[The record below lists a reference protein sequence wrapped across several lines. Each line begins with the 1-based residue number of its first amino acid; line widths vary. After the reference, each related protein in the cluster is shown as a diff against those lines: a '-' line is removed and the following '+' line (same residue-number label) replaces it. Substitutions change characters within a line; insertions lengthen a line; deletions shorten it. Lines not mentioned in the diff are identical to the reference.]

1 MVLAA
6 FVRLIEGRPPDSPG
20 EAAGDTGKDSSS
32 CEDRSWG
39 WTMETDQIS
48 KLETLAAGSNWE
60 HRVWGVCHRHSI
72 TVGGGR
78 VASHIRGF
86 RLLGVEPENPVC
98 KISLGDSAVR
108 ILNGW
113 RCSVNS
119 GLSVRSQGSTSSR
132 RHGSRKPDLNT
143 CSRSIACSLCG
154 GPAPRWRPCQPS
166 PRGDRESKDHSRV
179 IVRS

>member
-72 TVGGGR
+72 TVGGG
-78 VASHIRGF
+78 AGGF
-86 RLLGVEPENPVC
+86 THPRIQTLG
-98 KISLGDSAVR
+98 
-108 ILNGW
+108 
-113 RCSVNS
+113 
-119 GLSVRSQGSTSSR
+119 
-132 RHGSRKPDLNT
+132 
-143 CSRSIACSLCG
+143 G
-154 GPAPRWRPCQPS
+154 GA
-166 PRGDRESKDHSRV
+166 
-179 IVRS
+179 